1 MTRHLLAFA
10 RAVLLLA
17 LAVAAVAAEVCL
29 LDWLT
34 GRW

>member
-1 MTRHLLAFA
+1 MVRHLLAFA
-10 RAVLLLA
+10 RAVLLVV
-17 LAVAAVAAEVCL
+17 LAVAVVAAEVCL